1 MRSSSQ
7 SQTSGTPA
15 LERQS
20 RSICITRRGLLF
32 TAAAGAVTLSIPA
45 LAEGEAEPQR
55 TALFEE
61 AYKKIVAGR
70 EPEQDGVTLE
80 LPERAENGNIVPYR
94 IAVASPMTADEHV
107 RTLYLLSTSNPH
119 AEVAAFSL
127 TPQSGKAEVAG
138 RMRLA
143 KTQDVICLAELS
155 NGKLLM
161 GTTRVEVEIG
171 GCGN

>member
-1 MRSSSQ
+1 M
-7 SQTSGTPA
+7 
-15 LERQS
+15 ERQT
-20 RSICITRRGLLF
+20 RSIYITRRVLLV
-32 TAAAGAVTLSIPA
+32 TAAAGAVALSIPA
-45 LAEGEAEPQR
+45 VAEGEAEPQR
-55 TALFEE
+55 SALFKES
-61 AYKKIVAGR
+61 YDKILAGR
-70 EPEQDGVTLE
+70 EPEPDGVTLE

-94 IAVASPMTADEHV
+94 IAVESPMTEEEHV
-107 RTLYLLSTSNPH
+107 KTLYLLSTANPH

-127 TPQSGKAEVAG
+127 TPRSGKAEVTG

-143 KTQDVICLAELS
+143 KTQDVVCLAELS